1 MTGSKTA
8 AAQRVAAIP
17 HVEYRTLAPREPL
30 PAEVLAAV
38 VFGSADTCREDP
50 RCVRVGL
57 KPLSRGGIA
66 ELWHATGPVRIGFAG
81 PVRYSADAE
90 HLLGAIELDER
101 DYGGLAATAAAAYA
115 AIGDFQA
122 SSSHPHL
129 LRMWNYFDGIN
140 RGTGDEERYKQF
152 CVGRATG
159 LAARALTH
167 HPAAT
172 AIGRRDGSPVLQVY
186 WLAGRATG
194 QALENPRQVS
204 AFNYPRQ
211 YGPAAPRF
219 SRAMLVGGRLLMISG
234 TASVIGHASRHPGK
248 LEAQVRETLL
258 NLGVLEQR
266 AHVLSAAVP
275 PRLGAASL
283 LKIYLRDGGAT
294 CEVEALLKESL
305 PAGLAYMLLE
315 ADICRAELLV
325 EIDCIHGA

>member
-1 MTGSKTA
+1 M
-8 AAQRVAAIP
+8 
-17 HVEYRTLAPREPL
+17 H
-30 PAEVLAAV
+30 
-38 VFGSADTCREDP
+38 
-50 RCVRVGL
+50 VGL
-57 KPLSRGGIA
+57 RPLSRTGVA
-66 ELWHATGPVRIGFAG
+66 ELWHASGPVRIGFAG
-81 PVRYSADAE
+81 SVRYSADAG

-101 DYGGLAATAAAAYA
+101 HYGGLAATAAAAYT

-152 CVGRATG
+152 CVGRAAG
-159 LAARALTH
+159 LAAHASRH

-186 WLAGRATG
+186 WLAGRAPG

-219 SRAMLVGGRLLMISG
+219 SRAMLVGQRLLMTSG
-234 TASVIGHASRHPGK
+234 TASVIGHASHHPGK
-248 LEAQVRETLL
+248 LDAQIRETLV
-258 NLGVLEQR
+258 NLDLLKQR
-266 AHVLSAAVP
+266 AHTLSSAVP
-275 PRLGAASL
+275 PRLGASSL
-283 LKIYLRDGGAT
+283 LKIYLRDGASAS
-294 CEVEALLKESL
+294 EVERLLEQNL
-305 PAGLAYMLLE
+305 PAGLSYMLLE